1 MENVLQRLL
10 DAELRAQAIVE
21 DAKQERDLLVS
32 EAREEVKR
40 AEQRFEL
47 RIPEIHS
54 AFTDKAEERAEAQ
67 INELER
73 RYQERRELLLE
84 TSAQHQQQAI
94 DEVLLLLLHA
104 EPLAKKEH

>member
-10 DAELRAQAIVE
+10 DAELKAQAIVE
-21 DAKQERDLLVS
+21 NAKNERDQLVS

-47 RIPEIHS
+47 RIPEIYS
-54 AFTDKAEERAEAQ
+54 AFTDKAEERAKTQ

-73 RYQERRELLLE
+73 RYQERRQLLTELSKQHQKQAVADVLDLLLNVE
-84 TSAQHQQQAI
+84 
-94 DEVLLLLLHA
+94 
-104 EPLAKKEH
+104 KN

>member
-10 DAELRAQAIVE
+10 DAELKAQAIVE

-32 EAREEVKR
+32 EAREEVER
-40 AEQRFEL
+40 AEQRFEA
-47 RIPEIHS
+47 RIPEIHAS
-54 AFTDKAEERAEAQ
+54 FTDKAEERAEAQ

-84 TSAQHQQQAI
+84 TSAQHQHQAI
-94 DEVLLLLLHA
+94 DEVLLLLLQA
-104 EPLAKKEH
+104 EHSAKKEH

>member
-10 DAELRAQAIVE
+10 DAELKAQAIVE
-21 DAKQERDLLVS
+21 DARQERDLLVS

-40 AEQRFEL
+40 AEQRFEA
-47 RIPEIHS
+47 RIPEIHAS
-54 AFTDKAEERAEAQ
+54 FTDKAEGRAEAQ

-84 TSAQHQQQAI
+84 TSAQHHQQAI

-104 EPLAKKEH
+104 EPLVNKDY